1 MKYGTTQGGFFQCI
15 KQWNGKI
22 FDACQPSHFSLVQT
36 KDSLA
41 TPDEVAV
48 QETPSQT
55 VTMRR
60 FSRTLSSLQSWA
72 RWVSSPMLKSQ
83 LVWQLFSFSWAP
95 HLRVLKRRW
104 RLISTWR
111 GSSWSRHDIFIATLQ
126 SIMKWKP
133 PIALVQELETQVE
146 LYKSKEARKLV
157 AEVRWKTR
165 CLESF
170 F

>member
-1 MKYGTTQGGFFQCI
+1 MKWQNIWCLPTFALLTGPNKRLSRNTWWSCCAGNAESNRYNEEVF
-15 KQWNGKI
+15 KN
-22 FDACQPSHFSLVQT
+22 SLKFAILGQ
-36 KDSLA
+36 
-41 TPDEVAV
+41 
-48 QETPSQT
+48 
-55 VTMRR
+55 
-60 FSRTLSSLQSWA
+60 
-72 RWVSSPMLKSQ
+72 VSSPMLKSQ

-157 AEVRWKTR
+157 AEVRGEKPMLR
-165 CLESF
+165 IPF
-170 F
+170 FKI